1 MGGDGTKS
9 RGINRAIDKG
19 VFRREGEFWTLAYA
33 DKLIRLRDSKGLGFI
48 VYLLRNPGTEFH
60 SLDLIGGTVN
70 PATRES
76 EPEKWDSESEDP
88 ASAAKAPGRRWRA
101 TSEIQSA
108 TLGDAGAMLDA
119 QSRAE
124 YRRRRAELREELE
137 LAKHD
142 GDIAHAE
149 KAEAEI
155 DALTRELSR
164 AVGLGGRERR
174 AGSASERARL
184 SVTRAIKTTLEKVAE
199 NHTALGEMLARTIKT
214 GTFCSYNPDS
224 RHLVEWEFGAPS
236 AGISV
241 ADSGIAASELK
252 DGQQPAG
259 AAPLDEE
266 TELAALSFAERT
278 VFVGRESERRE
289 ITAAVNEALT
299 GNGALVMLGGGAG
312 VGKTRLAIES
322 AREAAKK
329 GALVLLGRCVEAE
342 EPHPYL
348 PFVEMLEMALGQA
361 QSKEGFRRALGEN
374 ATELAQLVPRL
385 KQVFDDIGP
394 PLELPPQQAR
404 RYLFESLAEFLA
416 RTARARP
423 IFLVLDDLH
432 WADESTLSLLVHLA
446 LRISSMP
453 VVIAGTYRDTEP
465 DLNPALVKALDQ
477 LVRARVRPIRLKGL
491 PSQAV
496 ARIIESLC
504 GREPPPQFVD
514 AIYRETD
521 GNPFFIE
528 ELFKHLVEEG
538 KVLDPSGQFR
548 GDLRLSELDVP
559 ANVRLVVGR
568 RLERLR
574 EASRQVLAAAA
585 VMGRSFSFKLLES
598 LGQFDSDPLLE
609 AIEEALR
616 MGLIVSSAEGPE
628 APFKF
633 AHELVRQTL
642 LAGLSPPRRQR
653 LHQRVASAIEKTCA
667 SDLDRHAA
675 EIAHH
680 LIQAGPDADRATV
693 VHYLTVAGKR
703 AMQAAAYEDAL
714 QHFEAALG
722 RCEATDSRS
731 RAELMSEFGMTKRSL
746 GQWEEALAHWQEA
759 LDLFTAIGDREGAG
773 RLCVAIVEALSWAG
787 RYFDAAQVA
796 NRGLVLLEGSVSS
809 DRVRLLGAI
818 GVINAAA
825 GVYRQAH
832 EAFGEAVQLAE
843 RLHNE
848 KVLGAI
854 LSYRSFHS
862 FVFMRLE
869 EALADGLRSAQILRA
884 GESVWSLAQLLGF
897 LQTVMYELGRL
908 REASEIGEEL
918 APLARR
924 LGHYAAEMLTVR
936 VQAWCEFCKHP
947 DLARLEERFKRD
959 LEINQIAKLPWIA
972 TSLVHTALLEFFRG
986 NWDSARLRA
995 EEAYGAEFPNAFDGF
1010 GAGMLIVQRAYAGDR
1025 TETLAL
1031 LKAKRAALPKLG
1043 DYSPLG
1049 AWALLMFAVE
1059 GLYLVGELD
1068 QAAELYPLMK
1078 QFVAT
1083 GTICVPE
1090 TSRFLQTIAGIA
1102 ASAGRNWEIAEDH
1115 FQIGKRQADEFPHA
1129 IEQAE
1134 VRRFYGQMLIGR
1146 DGPGDR
1152 NKARALLGEA
1162 FAGYT
1167 QLGMPRHAEIAQ
1179 ALIARVPR

>member
-1 MGGDGTKS
+1 MNWRALELSYRAESDTWFPTSDRSVALRMAFCAKRKRERHRALADSFDSRSGRAGANSSINMGGDGTKS
-9 RGINRAIDKG
+9 RGINREIYKG

-101 TSEIQSA
+101 TSEIQST
-108 TLGDAGAMLDA
+108 TLGDAGAMLDP
-119 QSRAE
+119 QSRSE

-149 KAEAEI
+149 KAEVEI

-214 GTFCSYNPDS
+214 GTFCSYNLDS
-224 RHLVEWEFGAPS
+224 RYLVEWEFGAPS
-236 AGISV
+236 AGVSV
-241 ADSGIAASELK
+241 ADSGIAASELGSELK
-252 DGQQPAG
+252 DGLPPAG

-289 ITAAVNEALT
+289 ITAAVDEALA

-329 GALVLLGRCVEAE
+329 GALVLLGRCVETE

-491 PSQAV
+491 PVQAV

-667 SDLDRHAA
+667 SDRDSHAA

-680 LIQAGPDADRATV
+680 LIQAGADADRATIM
-693 VHYLTVAGKR
+693 HYLTVAGKR

-714 QHFEAALG
+714 HHFEAALA
-722 RCEATDSRS
+722 RCEATDSRG
-731 RAELMSEFGMTKRSL
+731 RAELLSELGMTKRSL
-746 GQWEEALAHWQEA
+746 DRWEEALAHWRDSLDAYTA
-759 LDLFTAIGDREGAG
+759 LGDRGAAG
-773 RLCVAIVEALSWAG
+773 RLSVAIVEAFNWAG
-787 RYFDAAQVA
+787 RYFDGAPIAYRALGQ
-796 NRGLVLLEGSVSS
+796 LEDSAKAE
-809 DRVRLLGAI
+809 RAWLLGVLSGI
-818 GVINAAA
+818 HTVA
-825 GVYRQAH
+825 GDH
-832 EAFGEAVQLAE
+832 QLARDAIVEAARLAEELGE
-843 RLHNE
+843 R
-848 KVLGAI
+848 KILGEVI
-854 LSYRSFHS
+854 SYRSFYY
-862 FVFMRLE
+862 FAFARLDD
-869 EALADGLRSAQILRA
+869 AIADGLRAADLLRA
-884 GESVWSLAQLLGF
+884 GSVHWSLAQTLAW
-897 LQTVMYELGRL
+897 LQTAAFEAGQLDRVRAIGAEL
-908 REASEIGEEL
+908 E
-918 APLARR
+918 PLAIK
-924 LGHYAAEMLTVR
+924 LGHSAARMLSVR
-936 VQAWCEFCKHP
+936 IQTWCEFSTHH
-947 DLARLEERFKRD
+947 DLARLEESFERPGNNTSGEAALGRD
-959 LEINQIAKLPWIA
+959 LLCAAFGGK
-972 TSLVHTALLEFFRG
+972 FR
-986 NWDSARLRA
+986 
-995 EEAYGAEFPNAFDGF
+995 
-1010 GAGMLIVQRAYAGDR
+1010 
-1025 TETLAL
+1025 
-1031 LKAKRAALPKLG
+1031 
-1043 DYSPLG
+1043 
-1049 AWALLMFAVE
+1049 AW
-1059 GLYLVGELD
+1059 
-1068 QAAELYPLMK
+1068 
-1078 QFVAT
+1078 
-1083 GTICVPE
+1083 
-1090 TSRFLQTIAGIA
+1090 
-1102 ASAGRNWEIAEDH
+1102 
-1115 FQIGKRQADEFPHA
+1115 
-1129 IEQAE
+1129 
-1134 VRRFYGQMLIGR
+1134 QMG
-1146 DGPGDR
+1146 
-1152 NKARALLGEA
+1152 
-1162 FAGYT
+1162 
-1167 QLGMPRHAEIAQ
+1167 
-1179 ALIARVPR
+1179 